1 MDPAPPVGAAVK
13 ALHACVVC
21 LLLGAWPAA
30 GAADRYAVVVTGAS
44 GGTPYAEKYDGWRN
58 AFVATLQK
66 KLGYPPDHIVVLA
79 EQAAPPVRRA
89 TREDVRTVF
98 QDLAKRVTKDDVLLV
113 LLIGHGTSGDEGA
126 RFNLVGPDL
135 TAAEWAGLIK
145 PIAGRVVF
153 VNAASGSFEF
163 LEALAGR
170 GRIVLTAADS
180 AAQQYETVFPQFF
193 IEAFA
198 AEEAD
203 LDRDGRVSIL
213 EAFQTASAGVT
224 NWFEEQGRL
233 ATERPVLDDNG
244 DGIGREAAESGPDG
258 QLAQVHPSAARRS
271 GRWNRRRRARRVAS
285 PARRPPVA
293 HRASQS
299 RQVGHA
305 SRPVRARARSARPR
319 ARPARSANPVEV
331 LSQSMDLLA
340 RDFRLAARHLRTAWP
355 FALATVLTL
364 SLGIGANVTLFSLA
378 DSVIFRPLPLHEA
391 EQLVIAGESRSEIR
405 AEVSY
410 LNFKDWQVRTRAFE
424 SLAAMGSSDWPV
436 TLLDGEPVAVAH
448 RAVSGDFFTTLGIQA
463 AMGRTIA
470 AGDDQRGAAG
480 ALVISHG
487 LWQRAFGG
495 DPTIVG
501 RAITLNDGPVT
512 VVGVMPR
519 GFTYPFGT
527 DAWSAL
533 VPALAGIGQPELP
546 NFLATREAAVL
557 HVVGRLKRDVSVAA
571 ARADLDRVIREV
583 SLEYGIADMSSS
595 RIRPLVDELLGQ
607 TRTACGR

>member
-21 LLLGAWPAA
+21 LLVGAWPAA
-30 GAADRYAVVVTGAS
+30 AADRYAVVVTGAS

-66 KLGYPPDHIVVLA
+66 KLGYPPDHVVVLA

-98 QDLAKRVTKDDVLLV
+98 HDLAKRVTKDDVLLV

-198 AEEAD
+198 AEQAD

-258 QLAQVHPSAARRS
+258 QLAQSTHLQRDDPAAGTADAELAALLRQRTDL
-271 GRWNRRRRARRVAS
+271 
-285 PARRPPVA
+285 
-293 HRASQS
+293 QS
-299 RQVGHA
+299 RIE
-305 SRPVRARARSARPR
+305 RLRSARSDMPPDQYER
-319 ARPARSANPVEV
+319 ELEALV
-331 LSQSMDLLA
+331 LELA
-340 RDFRLAARHLRTAWP
+340 R
-355 FALATVLTL
+355 
-364 SLGIGANVTLFSLA
+364 
-378 DSVIFRPLPLHEA
+378 
-391 EQLVIAGESRSEIR
+391 
-405 AEVSY
+405 
-410 LNFKDWQVRTRAFE
+410 
-424 SLAAMGSSDWPV
+424 
-436 TLLDGEPVAVAH
+436 
-448 RAVSGDFFTTLGIQA
+448 
-463 AMGRTIA
+463 
-470 AGDDQRGAAG
+470 
-480 ALVISHG
+480 
-487 LWQRAFGG
+487 
-495 DPTIVG
+495 
-501 RAITLNDGPVT
+501 
-512 VVGVMPR
+512 
-519 GFTYPFGT
+519 
-527 DAWSAL
+527 
-533 VPALAGIGQPELP
+533 
-546 NFLATREAAVL
+546 
-557 HVVGRLKRDVSVAA
+557 
-571 ARADLDRVIREV
+571 LDRQIR
-583 SLEYGIADMSSS
+583 SKS
-595 RIRPLVDELLGQ
+595 
-607 TRTACGR
+607 